1 MPKKLSD
8 RFLIV
13 GGHPFRA
20 CMSHPN
26 DHHRQDG
33 YYEDE
38 TPQKT
43 DGNSSER
50 HEGDSN
56 RSSPDEASSQDA
68 EGCCCPCCRTDSP
81 LYARCWPL
89 IFFFSALTDFPL
101 PLPKG
106 KKPGQHRDWGWIP
119 VVIVMGI
126 VAFVYYGYLDHV
138 CRKYIAHF
146 VIPRCCVL
154 IRTTHSSHVDP
165 SESGRSGHRLP
176 CATPPGSC
184 FIFLQLCPRGSL
196 SARQPQSCK

>member
-33 YYEDE
+33 YYEE
-38 TPQKT
+38 EASQKS
-43 DGNSSER
+43 DGVSPEG
-50 HEGDSN
+50 HEGSGHP
-56 RSSPDEASSQDA
+56 SSPDEASAAEA
-68 EGCCCPCCRTDSP
+68 EGCCCSCCRTDSP

-106 KKPGQHRDWGWIP
+106 KKPGQHRDWGWMP
-119 VVIVMGI
+119 VLVVMGI
-126 VAFVYYGYLDHV
+126 VAFVYYAYLDHV
-138 CRKYIAHF
+138 CRKYIARF

-165 SESGRSGHRLP
+165 AESARSGHRLP
-176 CATPPGSC
+176 CTTSLWPR
-184 FIFLQLCPRGSL
+184 FVFLHLRPCGPL
-196 SARQPQSCK
+196 PAWQPYSCK